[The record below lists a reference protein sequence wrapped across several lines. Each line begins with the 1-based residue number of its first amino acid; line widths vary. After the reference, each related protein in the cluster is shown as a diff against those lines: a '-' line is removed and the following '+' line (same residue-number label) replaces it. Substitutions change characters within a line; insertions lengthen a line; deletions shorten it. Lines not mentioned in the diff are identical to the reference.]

1 MREGTKEQTLLSAG
15 ELLSVSSLASFSEWS
30 ALYR

>member
-15 ELLSVSSLASFSEWS
+15 ELLAPSSLASFSEWS